1 MNIKVEIKGI
11 DTSKLPK
18 VTAKTQIE
26 LLKRYKK
33 GEITLKDEIINSNL
47 RLVLS
52 LVKKFNNRGENVDD
66 IFQVGVIGLIKAI
79 NNFDVS
85 QQVQFSTY
93 AVPMIIGEIKRYLRD
108 NSAFRVS
115 RSIKDLSYKISQI
128 REQYIKEKS
137 QEPTLEILCMLCERD
152 KEDVIIALDST
163 TIPMSLNDVI
173 YNDGGDCI
181 FVIDK
186 LKNEIDE
193 SETITNKIAV
203 SQILDNL
210 SEKER
215 YIIEKRYFKDKT
227 QTEIADEL
235 SVSQAQISRIEKGVI
250 ERIRKKITKVSVK

>member
-1 MNIKVEIKGI
+1 MNIKVEIKGM

-18 VTAKTQIE
+18 ISSSQQMI
-26 LLKRYKK
+26 LINRYKN
-33 GEITLKDEIINSNL
+33 GELDLKDEIINCNL

-79 NNFDVS
+79 ENFDIN
-85 QQVQFSTY
+85 QGVQLSTY
-93 AVPMIIGEIKRYLRD
+93 AVPMIIGEIKRFLRD

-115 RSIKDLSYKISQI
+115 RSIRDLAYKISQI

-137 QEPTLEILCMLCERD
+137 EEPTIEVLCKMCDTDREEI
-152 KEDVIIALDST
+152 IIALDSLNT
-163 TIPMSLNDVI
+163 PMSLNDVI

-186 LKNEIDE
+186 LRDSNDE
-193 SETITNKIAV
+193 SEMITDKIATA
-203 SQILDNL
+203 QILDKLN
-210 SEKER
+210 EKER

-227 QTEIADEL
+227 QIEL
-235 SVSQAQISRIEKGVI
+235 AEELGVSQAHISRIEKSAI
-250 ERIRKKITKVSVK
+250 ERIRRKIIK